1 MIPVVHMLSSRQQAY
16 LEAMDIAVWNLREA
30 VPAVTAA
37 TTGHAQLKLGPGRGG
52 VLLVCAIDSQSAG
65 RLANDINRSL
75 GGAPVWAWPVSDAD
89 SISLDCAV
97 AENLFTTVAFFGRQL
112 AQQFF
117 AGEPP
122 AHCISAKLVVL
133 PSIQELQHS
142 GGARRTLWRS
152 ICRSG
157 MIDPG

>member
-1 MIPVVHMLSSRQQAY
+1 MLSSRQQAY
-16 LEAMDIAVWNLREA
+16 LEAMDIEVWNLRAA
-30 VPAVTAA
+30 VPGVTAA

-52 VLLVCAIDSQSAG
+52 VLLVCATDSESAG

-75 GGAPVWAWPVSDAD
+75 GGAPVWAWPVGDAD
-89 SISLDCAV
+89 GISLDCAV
-97 AENLFTTVAFFGRQL
+97 EENLFITVAFFGRQL

-122 AHCISAKLVVL
+122 AHCKSATLVVL
-133 PSIQELQHS
+133 PSMQELQRS

>member
-1 MIPVVHMLSSRQQAY
+1 MLSSRQQAY
-16 LEAMDIAVWNLREA
+16 LEAMDIAVWNLRDTA
-30 VPAVTAA
+30 PGVTTVA
-37 TTGHAQLKLGPGRGG
+37 TEHAKLKLGPGNAG
-52 VLLVCAIDSQSAG
+52 VLLVCATDSESAG

-75 GGAPVWAWPVSDAD
+75 GGAPVWAWPVSDPD
-89 SISLDCAV
+89 GISLDCAV
-97 AENLFTTVAFFGRQL
+97 EENLFTTVAFFGRQL